1 MFFAAFTASMVPLEE
16 GVLGKRVHESSPP
29 GAEVPAEDASADIP
43 PVEEP
48 VSIPTATDA
57 HRSKVRRK
65 ESPPPV
71 APPPVVVTSAPIAI
85 AALTPAA
92 PPTPTV
98 SITPIATP
106 STAATPITAPSAP
119 MITSTAPTPVDATTP
134 NVTAPPGHVA
144 KAAAVR
150 RTQPARQP
158 LPAARVRAQLTR
170 DREAVSRAGSAHVVD
185 DDAPL
190 AVPPARAG
198 LADGAHAS
206 PRELA
211 LREEMALFQEAMLM
225 IDEAEKNREM
235 SYEPERGSRTRRGGR
250 DGDVDG
256 TESDDDDWDSDVG
269 TSRGHSRRR
278 RKRRPH
284 SSGKASPARAS
295 SRSFEEQWD
304 NIQTYYRHKSAEA
317 RAVEAREPPDL
328 SRSREPVVVVAT
340 NPRETFPKDR
350 VEKGYVNGLSG
361 MTEDMEADAE
371 GFVTN
376 VRSNL
381 TAITTYYFPQKTVK
395 RDAFLERIGRGLQ
408 RLGEELTDNGDAAVP
423 P

>member
-1 MFFAAFTASMVPLEE
+1 MTTTRSSVFVPTHSPSAHPRAHIPQ
-16 GVLGKRVHESSPP
+16 KRKTDSSPP
-29 GAEVPAEDASADIP
+29 ADIP

-48 VSIPTATDA
+48 VSIPTDTDA
-57 HRSKVRRK
+57 HRNKVRRK
-65 ESPPPV
+65 ESPAPV
-71 APPPVVVTSAPIAI
+71 SPAPVVVTPAPIAI

-119 MITSTAPTPVDATTP
+119 MITSTAPTPVDVTTP
-134 NVTAPPGHVA
+134 NVTAPGLVA

-158 LPAARVRAQLTR
+158 LPAARVRAQLVR
-170 DREAVSRAGSAHVVD
+170 DREVVSRAGSAHVVD

-198 LADGAHAS
+198 LADGSHAS

-211 LREEMALFQEAMLM
+211 LREELALFQEAMLM

-235 SYEPERGSRTRRGGR
+235 SYEPERGSRTGRGGN

-256 TESDDDDWDSDVG
+256 TDSDDDDWDSDVG
-269 TSRGHSRRR
+269 PSRRR
-278 RKRRPH
+278 RKRQPY
-284 SSGKASPARAS
+284 SSGKASLATTS
-295 SRSFEEQWD
+295 SRPFEEEWD
-304 NIQTYYRHKSAEA
+304 NIQTYYRHRSAEA

-350 VEKGYVNGLSG
+350 VEKGYQNGMSG
-361 MTEDMEADAE
+361 MTEDMEADAQ